1 MTRTCH
7 ARRARSFLPW
17 EFVCPRGELEE
28 VVRVSRKNGGSLVQ
42 DHVALDE
49 IELYGELMIAA
60 STAAEDRLSP
70 ARIDEVLRVGRDAEG
85 KA

>member
-1 MTRTCH
+1 M
-7 ARRARSFLPW
+7 
-17 EFVCPRGELEE
+17 CPRGELEE

-60 STAAEDRLSP
+60 STAAEDRLRP
-70 ARIDEVLRVGRDAEG
+70 ARSDEVLRVGRAAEG
-85 KA
+85 KV

>member
-1 MTRTCH
+1 M
-7 ARRARSFLPW
+7 
-17 EFVCPRGELEE
+17 
-28 VVRVSRKNGGSLVQ
+28 RVSGRSGGPLVQ

-70 ARIDEVLRVGRDAEG
+70 ARIDEVLRVGRDHERKG
-85 KA
+85 RG